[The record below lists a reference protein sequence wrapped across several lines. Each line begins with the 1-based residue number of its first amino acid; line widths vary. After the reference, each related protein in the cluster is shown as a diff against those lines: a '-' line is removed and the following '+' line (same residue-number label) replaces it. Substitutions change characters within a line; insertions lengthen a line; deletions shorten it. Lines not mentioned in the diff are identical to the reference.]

1 MEVGHVAQPTVQR
14 PRPGNADVRPGN
26 QDAPAVCQRLGPR
39 GRAIARRKGNDVRR
53 TAHRSPAAPD
63 RSEFGASERR
73 SRPKPESPCLDLTGD
88 TLRTPF
94 WRSCSG
100 RGCTSGMSLAR
111 LRPRMITS
119 SRYDDTPDMS
129 PRRHVDGGGGHRQD
143 CALDR
148 LVGRDSA
155 SLRRARSRFGS
166 RCALLL
172 ADQRRAGTT
181 PDLRGWPEDPRP
193 APRAAQEGHAC
204 ALSGGAGA

>member
-1 MEVGHVAQPTVQR
+1 MPVSVTLPNYPSVQR

-26 QDAPAVCQRLGPR
+26 HDAPAVCQRLGPR
-39 GRAIARRKGNDVRR
+39 GRAIARWKGNDVSR
-53 TAHRSPAAPD
+53 TAHRSLAARSGRV
-63 RSEFGASERR
+63 RSERATKSA
-73 SRPKPESPCLDLTGD
+73 ESPCLDPTGD
-88 TLRTPF
+88 TLGTSLSR
-94 WRSCSG
+94 RCSG
-100 RGCTSGMSLAR
+100 SGCTSGTSLAR

-119 SRYDDTPDMS
+119 SRYDESPDMS
-129 PRRHVDGGGGHRQD
+129 PRRHVDGGDSLAACSAQ
-143 CALDR
+143 DR